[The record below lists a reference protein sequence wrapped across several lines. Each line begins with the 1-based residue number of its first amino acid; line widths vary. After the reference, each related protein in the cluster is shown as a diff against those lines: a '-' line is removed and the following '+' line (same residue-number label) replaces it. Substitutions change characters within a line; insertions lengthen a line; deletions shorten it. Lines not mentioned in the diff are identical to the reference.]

1 MASVIDNNMTEA
13 EAWELLDL
21 IGALDHEERS
31 AEI

>member
-13 EAWELLDL
+13 EARELLDL
-21 IGALDHEERS
+21 IDALDHEERS